1 MKKADASGKP
11 SIFLLTPLREGRRAS
26 SQMRTN
32 ICGFLLTPLREGRP
46 DASLAPELFTRLF
59 LLTPLRE
66 GRHDL
71 QSRITT
77 MNRISTHAP
86 AGGATKLTT
95 GEVNTDIISTH
106 APAGGATNRR
116 TQPAARQSISTHAP
130 AGGATRRDW
139 KKNGSRIISTH
150 APAGGATLAVILFCF
165 PLRSF
170 LLTPLREGRPDLSI
184 LLWRMP
190 VISTHAP
197 AGGATGV
204 ALSAN
209 ALREVFLLTP
219 LREGRPRRGL
229 NPRNVGVYFYSRP
242 CGRGD
247 RRGLNP
253 RNVGVCISTHAP
265 AGGATANASLL
276 TLGIFQFLLTPLREG
291 RPR

>member
-106 APAGGATNRR
+106 APAGGAT
-116 TQPAARQSISTHAP
+116 QAA
-130 AGGATRRDW
+130 
-139 KKNGSRIISTH
+139 
-150 APAGGATLAVILFCF
+150 
-165 PLRSF
+165 
-170 LLTPLREGRPDLSI
+170 
-184 LLWRMP
+184 
-190 VISTHAP
+190 
-197 AGGATGV
+197 
-204 ALSAN
+204 
-209 ALREVFLLTP
+209 
-219 LREGRPRRGL
+219 
-229 NPRNVGVYFYSRP
+229 
-242 CGRGD
+242 
-247 RRGLNP
+247 
-253 RNVGVCISTHAP
+253 
-265 AGGATANASLL
+265 AS
-276 TLGIFQFLLTPLREG
+276 
-291 RPR
+291 

>member
-150 APAGGATLAVILFCF
+150 APAGGATPNNPNVRKISTDFYSRPCGRGDEIWRDAMYAVKQDFYSRPCGRGDACRDLV
-165 PLRSF
+165 
-170 LLTPLREGRPDLSI
+170 LLPAQI
-184 LLWRMP
+184 
-190 VISTHAP
+190 ISTHAP
-197 AGGATGV
+197 AGGATYA
-204 ALSAN
+204 ALAK
-209 ALREVFLLTP
+209 AFLL
-219 LREGRPRRGL
+219 
-229 NPRNVGVYFYSRP
+229 
-242 CGRGD
+242 D
-247 RRGLNP
+247 K
-253 RNVGVCISTHAP
+253 ISTHAP
-265 AGGATANASLL
+265 AGGATIRSPELGASVDL
-276 TLGIFQFLLTPLREG
+276 FLLTPLREG
-291 RPR
+291 RR